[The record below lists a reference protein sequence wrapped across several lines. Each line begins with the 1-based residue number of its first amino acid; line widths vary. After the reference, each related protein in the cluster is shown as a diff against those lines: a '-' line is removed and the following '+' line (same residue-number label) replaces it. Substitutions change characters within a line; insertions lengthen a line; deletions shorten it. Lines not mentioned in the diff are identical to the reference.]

1 MAKQKV
7 KFSKKTGKKTVLG
20 RKTPK
25 THGWDDFFDP
35 TTGKPLT
42 TDGTFAYK
50 NSKGESKKMVRR
62 PDEGALIKE
71 KYMTSSGKIKK
82 GVGTASRF
90 IVDQIAQDP
99 QAVFTLTGG
108 FYPSFGRTQA
118 PEYAQTTM
126 GLVAVEESF
135 SDVGPGPMQVRGNHV
150 WYDYAADYA
159 TTVQKM
165 FERGISPTD
174 SAEGFAHDM
183 DPITEYSII
192 EEIFEAYV
200 DWVQNPSTTED
211 MMTSW
216 RDAFRDKLSEEAK
229 AESMGNEESFA
240 IDADGNDISKSM
252 MSTSAGG
259 GMSYTEAPEEMIPKF
274 LKTRYPEIFGTL
286 EEIDTKRDKDSKD
299 NSMDIA
305 FWFMDNLYIKEV
317 TQERL
322 SGSTSHTSVLNTFK
336 FNKKQWAEISKEEFT
351 GDRSQLR
358 TALFKHFDDNRKAI
372 NTVLKYVGTQFNAQK
387 TEKDI
392 RKYAQEELGMK
403 WRANQKETLDFYNGL
418 SAADKKRFMKTFPN
432 LFRIPKSGKQ
442 KGQELFVSGALS
454 GAMTSVMHLLGQ
466 KFGEGFGPE
475 GSKKKMDRFTDL
487 FVLSKKD
494 PINVGMEYKIKGSL
508 KKGTMQ
514 LQGTI
519 ADVVINPDASF
530 YMSAFLDEMVA
541 RSDGKLQNFNE
552 EQKRLIIKMTNMLWL
567 AHAGKIEGTELTTG
581 LVQQV
586 GIGMSSSGAM
596 VAGGAIVYEDETVN
610 KAIGSFLRSIM
621 KKDITDKELRNHPK
635 VKQAMSKARQKQSG
649 FKQLVNGIKDTVSVV
664 KLGQIAEG
672 NPSMAHYM
680 SQILDLNQDLRS
692 HTWAAP
698 YVGIYYQGGFRAGV
712 WPLIQPEVSS

>member
-1 MAKQKV
+1 MA

-35 TTGKPLT
+35 TTGKALT
-42 TDGTFAYK
+42 SDGTFAYK
-50 NSKGESKKMVRR
+50 NSDGDPRQMKRR
-62 PDEGALIKE
+62 PGEGALIKE

-108 FYPSFGRTQA
+108 FYPTFGKQAA

-135 SDVGPGPMQVRGNHV
+135 SDVGPSPMQVRGNHV

-165 FERGISPTD
+165 FERGLSPTGVD
-174 SAEGFAHDM
+174 PAEGFAHEM
-183 DPITEYSII
+183 NPLTEYSILP
-192 EEIFEAYV
+192 EIFEAYI
-200 DWVQNPSTTED
+200 DWVDNSDTTND

-216 RDAFRDKLSEEAK
+216 RDAFRDGMSEEAAK
-229 AESMGNEESFA
+229 ESMGNKESFA
-240 IDADGNDISKSM
+240 IDGDGKDISESM
-252 MSTSAGG
+252 MSSSAGG
-259 GMSYTEAPEEMIPKF
+259 EMSYTEAPEEMIPKF

-286 EEIDTKRDKDSKD
+286 EEIDTKADAKSKD

-305 FWFMDNLYIKEV
+305 FWFMDQLYIKEV

-322 SGSTSHTSVLNTFK
+322 SGSTSHTSILNTFK
-336 FNKKQWAEISKEEFT
+336 FNKKNWEEISEEKWT
-351 GDRSQLR
+351 GDSSQMR
-358 TALFKHFDDNRKAI
+358 TALFKHFDANRKAI
-372 NTVLKYVGTQFNAQK
+372 NTVLSYVGKKFNEQS
-387 TEKDI
+387 TYTDI
-392 RKYAQEELGMK
+392 RKFADKELGMK
-403 WRANQKETLDFYNGL
+403 WRANNKETKEFYNSLDAGSRTSIETAFPDL
-418 SAADKKRFMKTFPN
+418 WKTT
-432 LFRIPKSGKQ
+432 KSGIN
-442 KGQELFVSGALS
+442 KGQTKFVSAALS

-466 KFGEGFGPE
+466 KFGSGFGPKGKE
-475 GSKKKMDRFTDL
+475 KKMDRFTDL
-487 FVLSKKD
+487 FVLSDKD
-494 PINVGMEYKIKGSL
+494 PINVGFEYKVTGSL

-530 YMSAFLDEMVA
+530 YMNAFLDEMVA

-552 EQKRLIIKMTNMLWL
+552 EQKRIIIKMTNMLWL
-567 AHAGKIEGTELTTG
+567 AHAGKIEGAELTTG
-581 LVQQV
+581 LVQQL
-586 GIGMSSSGAM
+586 GIGMSSSGAL

-621 KKDITDKELRNHPK
+621 EKDITDKELREHPK
-635 VKQAMSKARQKQSG
+635 VKQAMTKARQKQSG
-649 FKQLVNGIKDTVSVV
+649 FTQLVRGIKDSVSTV
-664 KLGQIAEG
+664 KLAQVAED
-672 NPSMAHYM
+672 NPDMARFM
-680 SQILDLNQDLRS
+680 ADILDLNQDLRTHS
-692 HTWAAP
+692 WAAP
-698 YVGIYYQGGFRAGV
+698 YLGIYYQGGFRASV
-712 WPLIQPEVSS
+712 WPLIQPTAKKS